1 MSGGEKKY
9 YSISTGYGP
18 EEFKEKGSRFISF
31 LFPVSGQQEAEAILH
46 DLRKKYH
53 DASHVC
59 YAYRLGIK
67 AEEYRRSSDDGEPG
81 GTAGMPIYTEL
92 MGHDF
97 LNVLAVA
104 VRYFGGTKLGV
115 GGLCR
120 AYAHAAKLVVEKAVK
135 IPLQARTEVEVDFP
149 FAFIGDMMR
158 LIQHFEIEIL
168 AREDR
173 ETGTHMKLAIA
184 ENLVDRVKK
193 SIEEKSSGRVS
204 FRILD

>member
-9 YSISTGYGP
+9 YSISNEYGP

-31 LFPVSGQQEAEAILH
+31 LYPVSGQPEAEAILH

-59 YAYRLGIK
+59 YAYRLGLK
-67 AEEYRRSSDDGEPG
+67 GEEYRRSSDDGEPG

-97 LNVLAVA
+97 LNVLAVV

-120 AYAHAAKLVVEKAVK
+120 AYALSAKRLVEKAVK
-135 IPLQARTEVEVDFP
+135 ILLLPKIEAEVDFP
-149 FAFIGDMMR
+149 FSFTGDMMR
-158 LIQHFEIEIL
+158 LIQHFEMEIL
-168 AREDR
+168 ARTDQ
-173 ETGTHMKLAIA
+173 ETGIHIRLAVA
-184 ENLVDRVKK
+184 EHLLDKVKK
-193 SIEEKSSGRVS
+193 AIEEKSSGKVR
-204 FRILD
+204 FRALG